1 MVGTTKPRYLRF
13 GLRTLLFAVT
23 IVALAGGWLAE
34 RRHRRQAA
42 LRTINAAGG
51 GLSSEHS
58 WQTMQT
64 VFLPPTNPPRA
75 EVRRSWRE
83 ILFGEQYRGVDF
95 TDGRPLADDA
105 LDAVAAISE
114 VKLLSFHG
122 GVLSDDQVQRL
133 ADLRQVETFIASG
146 SPLTDR
152 SAEVV
157 AGWPELKW
165 LQLDD
170 TQLTDAAMPH
180 LIRLQKLE
188 VLRIQGTKITDRG
201 FAQLAALKNLKDLT
215 IGDSPGRPMPVSVRC
230 RDELQRALPNCR
242 FNGTFYAGR

>member
-1 MVGTTKPRYLRF
+1 MNRRYLRF
-13 GLRTLLFAVT
+13 GLRTLLIAVT

-42 LRTINAAGG
+42 IRSIAAAGG

-64 VFLPPTNPPRA
+64 AFLPPTSPRA
-75 EVRRSWRE
+75 RVRRPWRE

-95 TDGRPLADDA
+95 TDGKPLAGET

-122 GVLSDDQVQRL
+122 GVLYDDHTQRL

-152 SAEVV
+152 TAEVV

-165 LQLDD
+165 LELND
-170 TQLTDAAMPH
+170 TQLTDAAIPH
-180 LIRLQKLE
+180 LIKLQKLE
-188 VLRIQGTKITDRG
+188 VLRIQGTRITDRG

-215 IGDSPGRPMPVSVRC
+215 IGDSPNRPMPVSLQC
-230 RDELQRALPNCR
+230 RDELQRTLPNCR
-242 FNGTFYAGR
+242 FNGTFYAGP

>member
-1 MVGTTKPRYLRF
+1 MNRRYLRF
-13 GLRTLLFAVT
+13 GLRTLLIVVT
-23 IVALAGGWLAE
+23 IVALVGGWLAE

-58 WQTMQT
+58 WQALQT

-83 ILFGEQYRGVDF
+83 ILFGDQYRGIDF
-95 TDGRPLADDA
+95 TDGKPLAGET
-105 LDAVAAISE
+105 LDAVAAIGE

-122 GVLSDDQVQRL
+122 GVLSDDHVRRL
-133 ADLRQVETFIASG
+133 AGLRQVETFIASG

-152 SAEVV
+152 SAEVI

-165 LQLDD
+165 LELDD
-170 TQLTDAAMPH
+170 TQLTDAAVPH
-180 LIRLQKLE
+180 LIKLQKLE
-188 VLRIQGTKITDRG
+188 VLRIQGTKITDGG
-201 FAQLAALKNLKDLT
+201 FAQLAALKNLRELS
-215 IGDSPGRPMPVSVRC
+215 IGDSASHPMPVSLKC
-230 RDELQRALPNCR
+230 HDEVQRALPNCR
-242 FNGTFYAGR
+242 LNGTFRLE

>member
-1 MVGTTKPRYLRF
+1 MNRRYLRF
-13 GLRTLLFAVT
+13 GLRTLLIVVT
-23 IVALAGGWLAE
+23 IIALAGGWLAE
-34 RRHRRQAA
+34 RRHRRLTAM
-42 LRTINAAGG
+42 RTIAAAGG

-64 VFLPPTNPPRA
+64 AFLPPTSPPV

-95 TDGRPLADDA
+95 TDGRPLAGET

-122 GVLSDDQVQRL
+122 GVLSDDHAQRL
-133 ADLRQVETFIASG
+133 AGLRQVETFIASG

-152 SAEVV
+152 TAEVV
-157 AGWPELKW
+157 ATWPELKW

-170 TQLTDAAMPH
+170 TQLTDAAVPH
-180 LIRLQKLE
+180 LIKLQKLE
-188 VLRIQGTKITDRG
+188 VLRIQGTRITDRG

-215 IGDSPGRPMPVSVRC
+215 IGDTPSHPMPVSMKC
-230 RDELQRALPNCR
+230 HDELQRALPNCR
-242 FNGTFYAGR
+242 FNGTFYTRD